1 MLREFWFAGANRR
14 YWWLSAALMVAYV
27 ATLLV
32 ALEMAPMLQPAA
44 LRAIAVL
51 LPVLPVIGF
60 AWLEY
65 RRIRATDE
73 LRQRMELEAGMLAL
87 AICVPLLMAL
97 GLLDDAGVLD
107 IDLLLATPV
116 LLTVYLVAQLW
127 AHRRY
132 R

>member
-1 MLREFWFAGANRR
+1 
-14 YWWLSAALMVAYV
+14 MVAYV